1 MNKKTVRLGNA
12 RLVWRNPAE
21 ADSVEGRI
29 RQTACF
35 KLPPSASGFGC
46 ITRGREVLHGHD
58 EVLDRPRRSVLLAGG
73 GRATFTR
80 RFHGGQQVGAQ
91 LVLSDLEVSADD
103 VFVEVLYDR

>member
-1 MNKKTVRLGNA
+1 MKKKTVRLGNA

-35 KLPPSASGFGC
+35 KLPADASGFGGL
-46 ITRGREVLHGHD
+46 TRGREVLAVFD

-80 RFHGGQQVGAQ
+80 RFHGGLQVGAQ
-91 LVLSDLEVSADD
+91 LVLSDVEIGSDD